1 MLLLARL
8 EGKKYGEICGEARNC
23 CEDNNVRI
31 SLEADDCLLVLSGAI
46 SHVNMPSFYGGCRFL
61 EFKSANDL
69 WPLMFA
75 DARVF

>member
-31 SLEADDCLLVLSGAI
+31 SLEADDCLLVLSGSNIACKYAVFLWWMSI
-46 SHVNMPSFYGGCRFL
+46 S
-61 EFKSANDL
+61 
-69 WPLMFA
+69 
-75 DARVF
+75 